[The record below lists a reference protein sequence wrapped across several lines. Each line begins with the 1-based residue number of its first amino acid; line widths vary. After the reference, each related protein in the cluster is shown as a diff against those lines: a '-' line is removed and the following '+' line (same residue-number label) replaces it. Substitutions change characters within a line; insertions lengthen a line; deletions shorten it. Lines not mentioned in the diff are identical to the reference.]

1 MHNNEQ
7 ISNHRA
13 GKAPRHAHQEIADLM
28 AAALL
33 RLRERFT
40 GRLENSPISNE
51 SDVGLG
57 FWGQKSV
64 NANPDHQ

>member
-1 MHNNEQ
+1 MHNNEH
-7 ISNHRA
+7 ISNFGA
-13 GKAPRHAHQEIADLM
+13 SKAPRHTHQEIADLM

-33 RLRERFT
+33 RLRERST
-40 GRLENSPISNE
+40 GCLEHSPISNE